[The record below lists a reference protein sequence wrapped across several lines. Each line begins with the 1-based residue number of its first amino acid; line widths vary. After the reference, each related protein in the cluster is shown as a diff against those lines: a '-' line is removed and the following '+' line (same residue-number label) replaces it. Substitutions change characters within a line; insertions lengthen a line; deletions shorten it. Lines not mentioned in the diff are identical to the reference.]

1 MEQAK
6 EIISLEV
13 RVQGDV
19 HHLGTMN
26 SMFGY
31 CREGDR
37 ELVRGHQRWSKLGT
51 GTSSKLVRVKTLYLE
66 ANTSMHYH

>member
-19 HHLGTMN
+19 HHLSPMN
-26 SMFGY
+26 SMQG
-31 CREGDR
+31 G
-37 ELVRGHQRWSKLGT
+37 GQRVGKG
-51 GTSSKLVRVKTLYLE
+51 SSAVEQIRHRDVI
-66 ANTSMHYH
+66 

>member
-19 HHLGTMN
+19 HHLSPMN
-26 SMFGY
+26 SMFVLQG
-31 CREGDR
+31 G
-37 ELVRGHQRWSKLGT
+37 GQRVGKG
-51 GTSSKLVRVKTLYLE
+51 SSAVEQIRHRDVI
-66 ANTSMHYH
+66 

>member
-26 SMFGY
+26 SMFVLQGR
-31 CREGDR
+31 REEVGK
-37 ELVRGHQRWSKLGT
+37 G
-51 GTSSKLVRVKTLYLE
+51 SSAVGQIRYRDV
-66 ANTSMHYH
+66 M